1 MRHLT
6 DEQKRV
12 AKLAMMSGYYQHQ
25 IAAYYDL
32 NQGRISEFKRSEQ
45 YQKVAPAAELPS
57 DFPAH

>member
-6 DEQKRV
+6 DEQKPV
-12 AKLAMMSGYYQHQ
+12 VKLAIMSGYYQHQ

-45 YQKVAPAAELPS
+45 FGKVAPAPALPS